1 MLVPPVSVT
10 RALPWSPGILAGAG
24 NVWAADTREP
34 GRIARVSP
42 TGSVLASNSVNRYV
56 SGLVASGDGAW
67 ILRSPCPNGAA
78 TLVHVG
84 ANAAIDTTFT
94 LTDAIA
100 CDLDVGRSS
109 LALAG
114 GTLWIASPDPG
125 QAGHGVALAVDPST
139 GHVTT
144 RVALTGLP
152 QDVQV
157 EHGRAWVTLV
167 AVPGTGQDDAVVQA
181 LDGSG
186 ARVVVAHVLG
196 FPLVRNDGVWAGG
209 ATGVRQF
216 TLTGALSRVVPVDGS
231 GCGRGALFGFV
242 PSAVTPAT
250 IWGTRLDVGPSGP
263 GGATTLPSVC
273 RITRATGAVTGWD
286 PGTLQLLAG
295 DDAGAWLVDTGLGGL
310 VRWTA

>member
-1 MLVPPVSVT
+1 
-10 RALPWSPGILAGAG
+10 
-24 NVWAADTREP
+24 VWAADTREP
-34 GRIARVSP
+34 GRIAHVSG
-42 TGSVLASNSVNRYV
+42 TGTVLATTAVTRYV
-56 SGLVASGDGAW
+56 SGLAASGDGAW
-67 ILRSPCPNGAA
+67 ILRSACPNGAA
-78 TLVHVG
+78 TLVHVRTDG
-84 ANAAIDTTFT
+84 TADTTFT

-114 GTLWIASPDPG
+114 NTLWIASPDPA
-125 QAGHGVALAVDPST
+125 QAGHGVALAVDPAT
-139 GHVTT
+139 GHVVT

-157 EHGRAWVTLV
+157 ERGRAWVTLV
-167 AVPGTGQDDAVVQA
+167 AVPGTAPDGAVVQA

-186 ARVVVAHVLG
+186 ARVVVDHVLG
-196 FPLVRNDGVWAGG
+196 FPLVRDDGVWAGG

-216 TLTGALSRVVPVDGS
+216 ALTGALARTLPVDGA

-263 GGATTLPSVC
+263 GGGATTLPSVC
-273 RITRATGAVTGWD
+273 RITRATSTVTGWN

-295 DDAGAWLVDTGLGGL
+295 DDTGAWLVDTGFGGL